1 MAQQPQDIKASLS
14 TPRTPAQ
21 PTTPTTPTTQATQ
34 TTTMPTTPV
43 AASTEATQKKTIVV
57 DTAPTPSET
66 KVDNTIKYSF
76 DDNTNTYL
84 KTVKYLVDNFSG
96 KVIPLETVG
105 MSMTMNAWQAVKN
118 IIIKTK
124 DENFTSVMDEL
135 NKIIISG
142 TGTDKCFADNRI
154 FYYSNSF
161 LASGRISKEDIRA
174 YELMISTVTILAN
187 KATRKLALRQVVPE
201 EAFKYLRSP
210 DAVQRLIQYY
220 TS

>member
-1 MAQQPQDIKASLS
+1 MAQQPQDVKASLS

-21 PTTPTTPTTQATQ
+21 PTTPTTQATQ
-34 TTTMPTTPV
+34 TTTTPTTPV

-154 FYYSNSF
+154 FYYSNSYLGETHDQVRPADSRSRPVLHRAPNRRANF
-161 LASGRISKEDIRA
+161 SANEAEKFQNRASYG
-174 YELMISTVTILAN
+174 V
-187 KATRKLALRQVVPE
+187 
-201 EAFKYLRSP
+201 
-210 DAVQRLIQYY
+210 
-220 TS
+220 